1 MSIDDIKEGV
11 VNLGYSKERI
21 KEMYFSRPDVP
32 FEYSLVPI
40 QSNKEVRELIK
51 LYSESD
57 IVSIYVEHNVDEI
70 DKGKGVLVNE
80 DMDEN
85 IGVDSNEEACFLDMY
100 EFNDKYDT
108 NDQFNYNDDDPEC
121 INFRK
126 KKKITKEAIA
136 AELEIVRGNARNES
150 REDDP
155 NANDV
160 LKSNAEGADELY
172 KDSDNVDSLIDD
184 SGEDDL
190 NRDKKGKRKKREKI
204 TKTYT
209 IRFQYHCQG
218 QGCKWSMWAS
228 KCKKELS
235 F

>member
-1 MSIDDIKEGV
+1 MSKSTTTCLYIFDGGSFKRVPHLLYTESEASDVYMDLDYMSAYDIKERV

-108 NDQFNYNDDDPEC
+108 ND
-121 INFRK
+121 
-126 KKKITKEAIA
+126 
-136 AELEIVRGNARNES
+136 
-150 REDDP
+150 
-155 NANDV
+155 
-160 LKSNAEGADELY
+160 
-172 KDSDNVDSLIDD
+172 
-184 SGEDDL
+184 
-190 NRDKKGKRKKREKI
+190 
-204 TKTYT
+204 
-209 IRFQYHCQG
+209 
-218 QGCKWSMWAS
+218 
-228 KCKKELS
+228 
-235 F
+235 